1 MSIRMGHAVALSLTT
16 LALVLAPVA
25 LSGSAVTIAAFA
37 KDNGNGNGN
46 GGGGGDG
53 GNGGG
58 GGGNGNSAEVSSNGS
73 GGGSGNAFGHSK
85 KSDET
90 SFAAIQVDAPSGKA
104 RNLNAELGGL
114 HSLNR
119 NINGMMNSS
128 DPRMD
133 GVREF
138 IVASGELEA
147 ATADLADATEARD
160 QAQLAYDAL
169 IEELALTGYDDV
181 SPGALQDRL
190 DEIAGVLRDPP
201 DDVTD
206 DEIAALTEE
215 QTLLQGIV
223 DSTEATTLVARQGEV
238 DDLEG
243 KVAALEDATDDASL
257 REALE
262 TAANPNR
269 EVTDEVFDWASAR
282 VDQLVTDSLSSQ

>member
-1 MSIRMGHAVALSLTT
+1 MSIRIGHAVALSITT

-46 GGGGGDG
+46 GGGGDG
-53 GNGGG
+53 GNGGGG
-58 GGGNGNSAEVSSNGS
+58 GGGNGNSAEVSSSGS
-73 GGGSGNAFGHSK
+73 GGGNGNAFGHSK
-85 KSDET
+85 KSGET
-90 SFAAIQVDAPSGKA
+90 SFAAIEDDAPTGKA

-114 HSLNR
+114 HSLKR

-181 SPGALQDRL
+181 SPGALQDRI
-190 DEIAGVLRDPP
+190 DEITGVLENPP
-201 DDVTD
+201 PELTD

-215 QTLLQGIV
+215 QTLLQGV
-223 DSTEATTLVARQGEV
+223 VNSTEATTLLARQGEV
-238 DDLEG
+238 DDLEE